1 MSINELILIVL
12 LVGTANS
19 KPSVN
24 VFMVTYNAEPQGRV
38 VSLAWQGPFADV
50 GFDQLKQAFGER
62 FNFSF
67 EYIMPGSATLQ
78 VGLLGNDIEDLIARH
93 YWTRFDSADALAHLY
108 SGTT

>member
-1 MSINELILIVL
+1 MPINQLILIVL
-12 LVGTANS
+12 LAVTIAT

-24 VFMVTYNAEPQGRV
+24 VFMVTYNVEPQGK
-38 VSLAWQGPFADV
+38 LNTLGWQGPFADV

-67 EYIMPGSATLQ
+67 EYVMPVYATWQ
-78 VGLLGNDIEDLIARH
+78 AGLLGNDIEDLIARH